1 MNKLEK
7 NSFALNE
14 LKKNTHQVRVTRF
27 NRLIGLNS
35 RYRIWIIKIYW
46 SNYSNWSLEFNNY
59 GWWSWSTV
67 QLKLPAHLI
76 SVYYYTSYLVHST
89 PQDHFFFLIIII
101 INRLS
106 HWLSITYYVFTFC
119 ILIFLFWLHRHAPS
133 TCCSCEEQSLK
144 INI

>member
-89 PQDHFFFLIIII
+89 PQDFFFFFFLIII

-119 ILIFLFWLHRHAPS
+119 ILNLSFCFGFIDTHLAHVVHV
-133 TCCSCEEQSLK
+133 K
-144 INI
+144 NKV